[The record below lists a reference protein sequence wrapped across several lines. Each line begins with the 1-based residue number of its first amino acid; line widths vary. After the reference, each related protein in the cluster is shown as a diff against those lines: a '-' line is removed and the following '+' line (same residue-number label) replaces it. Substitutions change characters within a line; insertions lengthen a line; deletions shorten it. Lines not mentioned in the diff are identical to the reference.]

1 MEAKVV
7 DALDRFDQLL
17 GPMESE
23 HTATESIFAAWQQE
37 SAAAEQLQKQQIQQQ
52 EANQL
57 QQQQKR
63 ELEIKQN
70 EDAVARQLELNREA
84 EEEER
89 ARIAAQ
95 AQVDLLLKKSVSQ
108 CCTNTKNHFYIRMFE
123 IWTQALRAKRATRR
137 EEEQVQAAE
146 QAAAQVHA
154 KEAMRE
160 SMLQVLPASL

>member
-23 HTATESIFAAWQQE
+23 HTATEIIFAAWQQE
-37 SAAAEQLQKQQIQQQ
+37 RAAAEQLQTQQIQQQ

-63 ELEIKQN
+63 ELEIKQT

-89 ARIAAQ
+89 ACIAAQ
-95 AQVDLLLKKSVSQ
+95 AQVDLLKKSVSQ
-108 CCTNTKNHFYIRMFE
+108 YCTQMQKNTFS
-123 IWTQALRAKRATRR
+123 QLS
-137 EEEQVQAAE
+137 V
-146 QAAAQVHA
+146 
-154 KEAMRE
+154 
-160 SMLQVLPASL
+160 